1 MGIGG
6 ISIWQL
12 LIIALIIVLLFG
24 TKKLRSV
31 GTDLGGALKGFKK
44 AVKDDEEEE
53 KEKEKSDQEQIA
65 EMDSDD
71 DSAAEAA
78 AKAKADAAAAEADR
92 KKQSTASTRNEHS
105 DKS

>member
-44 AVKDDEEEE
+44 AVKDDDEEE
-53 KEKEKSDQEQIA
+53 EKEKSDQEQIA